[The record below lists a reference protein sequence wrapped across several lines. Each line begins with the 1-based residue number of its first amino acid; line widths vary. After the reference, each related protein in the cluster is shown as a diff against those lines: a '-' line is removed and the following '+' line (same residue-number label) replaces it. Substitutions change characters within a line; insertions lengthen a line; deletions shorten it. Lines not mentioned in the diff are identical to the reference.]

1 MRLQA
6 CCWCVAAAYPLHT
19 NMSCRSSMG
28 FAASSAHMQRACCLT
43 QGAHQGF
50 TQAHHEFWSDKSYT
64 FRITEA
70 PI

>member
-19 NMSCRSSMG
+19 SMSCRSKHGVCS
-28 FAASSAHMQRACCLT
+28 FLRAHSENCCRT
-43 QGAHQGF
+43 QGAHQGL